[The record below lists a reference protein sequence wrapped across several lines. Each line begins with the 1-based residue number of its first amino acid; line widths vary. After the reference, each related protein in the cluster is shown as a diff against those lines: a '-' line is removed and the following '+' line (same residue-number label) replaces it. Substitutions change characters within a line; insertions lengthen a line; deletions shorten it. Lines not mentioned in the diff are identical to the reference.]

1 LSSSLKQ
8 LAYQHLRKRM
18 LSGHLPPGQRI
29 SPDASAR
36 ELGMSQTPVREA
48 IGLLESEG
56 LVEQLPNLGAF
67 VRIPTRREIAD
78 LSDLRM
84 VLEGFAVYRAA
95 KRIKPAKLRELEK
108 TFERMRELAHRI
120 RDGGEPAFRGKLSD
134 EIALVDV
141 EFHMILL
148 RAAGNERMLK
158 IIDDLHVLSRLMSF
172 GREFT
177 VQDVTKEMA
186 TLIKLHG
193 KVLQSIRKRDGKAAR
208 KWMMGQLKPNKKILL
223 DRYDTWQASRR
234 EAHWAAPLI
243 EDIRRK
249 EKDLASPPRNNR
261 QRPRKREGRKGN
273 REGSPG

>member
-1 LSSSLKQ
+1 
-8 LAYQHLRKRM
+8 M
-18 LSGHLPPGQRI
+18 LSGQLPPGQRI

-67 VRIPTRREIAD
+67 VRVPTRREIAD
-78 LSDLRM
+78 LSDLRV
-84 VLEGFAVYRAA
+84 VLEGFAASRAA
-95 KRIKPAKLRELEK
+95 RRIKPAQLRELEK
-108 TFERMRELAHRI
+108 TFARMRQLARRI
-120 RDGGEPAFRGKLSD
+120 RDGGEAAFHGNLSD

-148 RAAGNERMLK
+148 RAAGNQRVLK

-172 GREFT
+172 GRDFH
-177 VQDVTKEMA
+177 VNNVTREMA

-193 KVLQSIRKRDGKAAR
+193 KVLQAVRKRDARAAR

-223 DRYDTWQASRR
+223 DRYDAWHASRQER
-234 EAHWAAPLI
+234 WTTPLI

-249 EKDLASPPRNNR
+249 EQDLA
-261 QRPRKREGRKGN
+261 
-273 REGSPG
+273 

>member
-8 LAYQHLRKRM
+8 VAYQHLRKRM
-18 LSGHLPPGQRI
+18 LSGQLPPGQRI

-67 VRIPTRREIAD
+67 VRVPTRREIAD
-78 LSDLRM
+78 LSDLRV
-84 VLEGFAVYRAA
+84 VLEGFAVARAA
-95 KRIKPAKLRELEK
+95 KRIKPAQLRELES
-108 TFERMRELAHRI
+108 TFARMRDLAGRI

-148 RAAGNERMLK
+148 RAAGNERVLK

-177 VQDVTKEMA
+177 VTDVTREMA

-193 KVLQSIRKRDGKAAR
+193 
-208 KWMMGQLKPNKKILL
+208 
-223 DRYDTWQASRR
+223 
-234 EAHWAAPLI
+234 
-243 EDIRRK
+243 
-249 EKDLASPPRNNR
+249 
-261 QRPRKREGRKGN
+261 
-273 REGSPG
+273 